1 MTPRAVHVKGLDHG
15 TNPIPAAARRGPLV
29 ATSNVFGRRLTD
41 GKRPTAP
48 ADEFQL
54 AFAHLGTILTTAG
67 ASVSDLFKVDVRI
80 SGAEYREL
88 LNDQWVTTFPDP
100 DDRPARHVTTGDI
113 PAGFRLQISALAYVI
128 DTTS

>member
-1 MTPRAVHVKGLDHG
+1 M
-15 TNPIPAAARRGPLV
+15 
-29 ATSNVFGRRLTD
+29 ATSNVFGRRIGD
-41 GKRPTAP
+41 GERPIAA

-67 ASVSDLFKVDVRI
+67 ASLSDLVKVDVRI

-88 LNDQWVTTFPDP
+88 LNEQWKLIFPDP
-100 DDRPARHVTTGDI
+100 DDRPARHVTTGDV
-113 PAGFRLQISALAYVI
+113 PAGFRLQISALAYAV